1 MSIRNFA
8 RPCFLACA
16 LPVLAHAAPGPAGS
30 DCRSLQLTECPTPF
44 DRNLP
49 DARAMLSWQG
59 EDRVVG
65 LRNTWRLYP
74 GDVFRTG
81 HGAPAPLPRADRP
94 LTDVRYRLA
103 GQARDLA
110 AYLAHQ
116 RVAGLLLLKNGRI
129 ALEYYGLGNTERTL
143 WTSRSVAKSVVST
156 LVGIAIQEKK
166 IHAIDDP
173 IVRYLPELTPTAWN
187 GVTLRQLITH
197 TSGIA
202 WNEKY
207 DNSRSDFSAL
217 TQCEATADPYPCIMK
232 LVSSRPRR
240 AGISPGEVW
249 SYNTG
254 GAWLVGRVLEQA
266 TGMSIARYLETRL
279 WSREPMEREGVWQAL
294 VPGRIDMGGH
304 GFNATLRD
312 WGRFALFVE
321 RGGRLADGT
330 PLVPAGWI
338 KEATTWVR
346 APGSVTPE
354 TPDGQFGFQ
363 WWYNPGEAAPG
374 DPDGAIAVARDSFWA
389 EGIYGQAIAIDPVEH
404 VIMVQW
410 SAWPAADPGDGTPEE
425 RADFFAAAVAALR

>member
-8 RPCFLACA
+8 RSCFLALA
-16 LPVLAHAAPGPAGS
+16 VPVLLHAATASTGS
-30 DCRSLQLTECPTPF
+30 DCRSLQLAECPTPV
-44 DRNLP
+44 DPRLP
-49 DARAMLSWQG
+49 AASAMLTWQG
-59 EDRVVG
+59 DDRIAG

-81 HGAPAPLPRADRP
+81 HRAPAPLQRSDHP
-94 LTDVRYRLA
+94 LTDVSYHFA
-103 GQARDLA
+103 GQTRDLA
-110 AYLAHQ
+110 SYLAHQ
-116 RVAGLLLLKNGRI
+116 RISGLLLLKNGRI

-156 LVGIAIQEKK
+156 LVGIAIQEGK

-173 IVRYLPELTPTAWN
+173 IVRYLPELTHTAWE
-187 GVTLRQLITH
+187 GVTLRQAITH

-207 DNSRSDFSAL
+207 DDTESDFSAL
-217 TQCEATADPYPCIMK
+217 TRCEATAEPYPCIMQ
-232 LVSSRPRR
+232 LVASRPRR
-240 AGISPGEVW
+240 AGVAPGEAW

-266 TGMSIARYLETRL
+266 TGMPIAHYLETRL

-312 WGRFALFVE
+312 WGRFGLFVE

-330 PLVPAGWI
+330 PLLPEGWI

-346 APGSVTPE
+346 AS
-354 TPDGQFGFQ
+354 DGQFGFQ
-363 WWYNPGEAAPG
+363 WWYDPGPVAAG
-374 DPDGAIAVARDSFWA
+374 DPEGAAAIARDSFWA

-404 VIMVQW
+404 VVMVQW
-410 SAWPAADPGDGTPEE
+410 SAWPAADPEDGLPAE
-425 RADFFAAAVAALR
+425 RASFFAGAVAALR